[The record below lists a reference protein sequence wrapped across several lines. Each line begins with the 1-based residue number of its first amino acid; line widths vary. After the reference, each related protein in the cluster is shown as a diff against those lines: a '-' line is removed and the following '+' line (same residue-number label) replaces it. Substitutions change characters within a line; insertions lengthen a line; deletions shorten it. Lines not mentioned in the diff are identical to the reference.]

1 LPEAPSDFSA
11 AIAEKL
17 FVNDAVETLGTAA
30 ELLAALEL
38 VVELELELDDELPQA
53 ATPRLA
59 VTTSAATVD
68 LLFSKCTLTSSSSYM
83 ANNPGRARLQTHC
96 PAMS

>member
-1 LPEAPSDFSA
+1 
-11 AIAEKL
+11 L

-38 VVELELELDDELPQA
+38 AVVLELELELDELPQA

-68 LLFSKCTLTSSSSYM
+68 LLFSKCTLTSSSYM
-83 ANNPGRARLQTHC
+83 ANNPG
-96 PAMS
+96 

>member
-1 LPEAPSDFSA
+1 
-11 AIAEKL
+11 L

-38 VVELELELDDELPQA
+38 AVELAVELELDDELPQA

-59 VTTSAATVD
+59 VTTSVATVD

-83 ANNPGRARLQTHC
+83 ANNTGRARPQAHR
-96 PAMS
+96 PALSQ